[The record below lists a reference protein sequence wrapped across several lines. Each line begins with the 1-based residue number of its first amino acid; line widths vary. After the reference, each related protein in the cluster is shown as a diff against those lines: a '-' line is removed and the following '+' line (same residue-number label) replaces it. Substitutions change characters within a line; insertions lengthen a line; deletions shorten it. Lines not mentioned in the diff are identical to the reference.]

1 MRVHL
6 LATLTLAKVLS
17 FEKILFLTFEC
28 LLRPNRLQYECTNAC
43 LRGERVKKRRLRHSH
58 FMTWPILTESVQA
71 VEIRPDD
78 FFSSTLN
85 APRDIGIGRLV
96 LQLSQA
102 RKLRVNEPLSVRAC
116 FDPIGDKREV

>member
-85 APRDIGIGRLV
+85 ALRDIGIGRLV